1 MGELYLGRHTLLA
14 REVVIKTIR
23 TEDFSPRQIEH
34 LRERLEREANTQSQL
49 DHKNIVRVYDFI
61 AIGETTC
68 IVMEFVPG
76 RDLRKMI
83 MKETGPIPS
92 PRAIALFKQILEAID
107 YAHHF
112 VYRDKSGENHRG
124 IIHRDLKPANI
135 LVTPDDL
142 VKVTD
147 FGIVKLRG
155 VQGGTQ
161 MGFNPGTPEYMSPE
175 QARGRD
181 LDQRSDIY
189 SLGVVFYEMLT
200 GRVPFDTDG
209 TGNSDYEIRRGHIEL
224 PVPPMRNF
232 QRSIPLELERIVLK
246 SLEKNPNDRFQ
257 TAQQFLEAIRHFEAT
272 GRADIETKSRETVAT
287 PPKSDGGGF
296 ENQPIMGGQNRQGS
310 QAGGQAGGQVAKR
323 VGGRASGPLG
333 NTVMAG
339 PDEPTVFQ
347 DVNGPNGNGQDEF
360 SQTGYGSNNDQNT
373 AGSGRQGQQGQQGQP
388 GEVAPKGQSRL
399 PVLIGAGVVLVM
411 AVAIGY
417 WLLTRQGPTSL
428 SGGTTSSSAPQGMV
442 SIPGGEF
449 LMGRDDGNDYE
460 RPAHLVRVEPF
471 HIDKHE
477 VTNEQYAQF
486 VRQTRRNPPVHW
498 RDGQYDVGEATLPV
512 VNVSWNEGRAY
523 CEWANKRLPAEIEWE
538 FAARGKDNRLYPYG
552 NEWKPRFSNARETG
566 LDKPQAVGSYPDGL
580 SPFGIADMAGNV
592 AEWTETEYLPYPGS
606 AVKKDEGNRIIRGGG
621 FKVPAKE
628 QTATDRFFDRPTV
641 TYDFVGFRCA
651 KSQESQKK

>member
-112 VYRDKSGENHRG
+112 VYRDKSGEKHRG

-135 LVTPDDL
+135 LVTPEDL

-257 TAQQFLEAIRHFEAT
+257 TAEQFLEAIRHFEAT
-272 GRADIETKSRETVAT
+272 GRADIEVRPTERRETVAT
-287 PPKSDGGGF
+287 PQKPNSGGF
-296 ENQPIMGGQNRQGS
+296 EDQPAITGGHNRQGGHI
-310 QAGGQAGGQVAKR
+310 GGRIGDK

-333 NTVMAG
+333 NTVLAG

-347 DVNGPNGNGQDEF
+347 DVNGPNGNGPN
-360 SQTGYGSNNDQNT
+360 SNGPGAYGQTGYGSDNKRNT
-373 AGSGRQGQQGQQGQP
+373 AGEGQST
-388 GEVAPKGQSRL
+388 PKGQSRL

-417 WLLTRQGPTSL
+417 WLLTRQGPASL
-428 SGGTTSSSAPQGMV
+428 SGGTTTSSAPQGMV

-460 RPAHLVRVEPF
+460 RPAHLVKVEPF

-486 VRQTRRNPPVHW
+486 VRQTRRNPPIHW

-523 CEWANKRLPAEIEWE
+523 CEWANKRLPTEIEWE

-606 AVKKDEGNRIIRGGG
+606 AAKKDEGNRIIRGGG

-651 KSQESQKK
+651 KSQESQRK